1 MSGKASGLPGPM
13 LLLWESANHWSIIW
27 AAPHHLGQLHLQTVA
42 LRQIWLSIGN
52 CDGNG
57 RRKKRIFIVACC
69 LAGVAWERIKILL
82 HLIWMD
88 DTLKQWEER
97 FTRRGIEWNINW
109 VGRSL
114 AHLPFN
120 VQLVYSTVT
129 KQAALIGSLLSLFKF
144 QERGFWKE
152 IAGSFTKYLHLK
164 VLLLGRTY
172 FFLTIFGGQSP
183 WRVDAIS
190 LGARFLR
197 GLKNFKTLTLWSSCY
212 ALPLFSYNKGFV
224 ERKWTF
230 EVKLCCDIANKK
242 VKCINGRLFC
252 DLSLWASHQ
261 YFARHIFDSQH
272 YLVKVGWLVINQRV
286 KADKGSC

>member
-1 MSGKASGLPGPM
+1 MRGTLYTTRYWVKYKLSWQISRTPSIQRSTGLFNCDKT
-13 LLLWESANHWSIIW
+13 SSTDRVII
-27 AAPHHLGQLHLQTVA
+27 VII
-42 LRQIWLSIGN
+42 QISREGFLEGN
-52 CDGNG
+52 C
-57 RRKKRIFIVACC
+57 
-69 LAGVAWERIKILL
+69 
-82 HLIWMD
+82 
-88 DTLKQWEER
+88 
-97 FTRRGIEWNINW
+97 
-109 VGRSL
+109 
-114 AHLPFN
+114 
-120 VQLVYSTVT
+120 
-129 KQAALIGSLLSLFKF
+129 
-144 QERGFWKE
+144 
-152 IAGSFTKYLHLK
+152 SFTKYLHLK

-261 YFARHIFDSQH
+261 YVAHHIFDSQH

>member
-1 MSGKASGLPGPM
+1 MRGTLYTTRYWVKHKLSWQISRTPSIQRSTGLFNCDKT
-13 LLLWESANHWSIIW
+13 SSTDRIII
-27 AAPHHLGQLHLQTVA
+27 VII
-42 LRQIWLSIGN
+42 QISRERFLEGN
-52 CDGNG
+52 C
-57 RRKKRIFIVACC
+57 RQFHEIF
-69 LAGVAWERIKILL
+69 
-82 HLIWMD
+82 
-88 DTLKQWEER
+88 TSQ
-97 FTRRGIEWNINW
+97 
-109 VGRSL
+109 S
-114 AHLPFN
+114 
-120 VQLVYSTVT
+120 
-129 KQAALIGSLLSLFKF
+129 
-144 QERGFWKE
+144 
-152 IAGSFTKYLHLK
+152 IAS
-164 VLLLGRTY
+164 RY

-261 YFARHIFDSQH
+261 YVARHIFDSQH

>member
-1 MSGKASGLPGPM
+1 MRGTLYTARYWVKYKLSWQISRTPSIQRSTGLF
-13 LLLWESANHWSIIW
+13 
-27 AAPHHLGQLHLQTVA
+27 
-42 LRQIWLSIGN
+42 N
-52 CDGNG
+52 CDKTSSTD
-57 RRKKRIFIVACC
+57 RVIIVIIQISR
-69 LAGVAWERIKILL
+69 GV
-82 HLIWMD
+82 
-88 DTLKQWEER
+88 
-97 FTRRGIEWNINW
+97 
-109 VGRSL
+109 
-114 AHLPFN
+114 
-120 VQLVYSTVT
+120 
-129 KQAALIGSLLSLFKF
+129 
-144 QERGFWKE
+144 FWKE

-183 WRVDAIS
+183 WQVDAIS

-197 GLKNFKTLTLWSSCY
+197 GLENFKTLTLWSSCY

-224 ERKWTF
+224 GRKWTF

-261 YFARHIFDSQH
+261 YVACHIFDSQH